1 MSQDTISFLVFAGF
15 AWALWGLIVLSYIA
29 EYLKEIRNLLR
40 ERRWLR

>member
-1 MSQDTISFLVFAGF
+1 MADDTISLLAFVGF

-40 ERRWLR
+40 RKTR